1 MGRGGG
7 GASGWGSRQ
16 VDSEGTR
23 QRQWGLGQGT
33 AGTSQEPHNCPEVLV
48 KCLKREAKPPRDR
61 ILHIE
66 NPSFVL

>member
-1 MGRGGG
+1 M
-7 GASGWGSRQ
+7 
-16 VDSEGTR
+16 DSEGTR